1 MDRIKHSLTYSGGQS
16 RGCVRTFAPLQRF
29 GFVGYSPYTR
39 PSVVS
44 LATAIPFDELSQGS
58 HDALYSLKGEIVG
71 RGVRSVLGMDL
82 PLFPKRRFQEGAT
95 SQSVFADRFAGGQN
109 SYRQHFLELYEQ

>member
-16 RGCVRTFAPLQRF
+16 RGCVRTFAPQRRF

-44 LATAIPFDELSQGS
+44 TATAIPFDELSHGS

-71 RGVRSVLGMDL
+71 RGIQTVLGMEL

-95 SQSVFADRFAGGQN
+95 TASVFRDRFELGSE
-109 SYRQHFLELYEQ
+109 SYRQRFLELHEQ